1 MKKQAIIDERVLLQK
16 RKIGSDGFQI
26 LLIGLI
32 ASILIQQYIFDAPF
46 SQYAVEYAFFICSS
60 LYVLI
65 RNLMVGNNIF
75 TSNKSSKNLV
85 VVNSIVC
92 GITIT
97 VINTVLNYNKLGD
110 LFTTDIGNTIIL
122 TGITFVCATVA
133 AFIVLEGLYLIN
145 KKKQEQIENMLNDD
159 EDIKEKNDI

>member
-1 MKKQAIIDERVLLQK
+1 MKNQTIIDERVLLQK

-26 LLIGLI
+26 LLIGLL

-60 LYVLI
+60 FYVLL

-75 TSNKSSKNLV
+75 SSNKSSKNLV

-92 GITIT
+92 GLTIT
-97 VINTVLNYNKLGD
+97 VINTVLNYIKLGD
-110 LFTTDIGNTIIL
+110 LFITDIGNTIML
-122 TGITFVCATVA
+122 SGITFVCATVG
-133 AFIVLEGLYLIN
+133 AFIIFEMLYLIN
-145 KKKQEQIENMLNDD
+145 KKKQEKIESMLNDD
-159 EDIKEKNDI
+159 EDINE